1 MTHLSL
7 VSIARD
13 GKIATPEGKPTHAR
27 QRCSVCGEPLP
38 LQYWRE
44 TRTGGAVLVYPTL
57 DSSVRLDYQG
67 RASHGACAAEA
78 RA

>member
-1 MTHLSL
+1 MTLSL
-7 VSIARD
+7 VPRD

-44 TRTGGAVLVYPTL
+44 TRADGAVVIYPTL
-57 DSSVRLDYQG
+57 ASSVRLDYVTA
-67 RASHGACAAEA
+67 RHADCHAEA
-78 RA
+78 QS